1 LAFFSFPSISI
12 FSYDFLDFI
21 PASTISATYC
31 LILCHKEPDFRWSR
45 IGNVTQASIDVFMV
59 FRGVYTPIKNPL
71 IVCISNHLPRSSV
84 FQEKVVPLLNKEQ
97 KKMVVE
103 EKYMARCI
111 ELARG
116 GEGNTAPNPMVGAV
130 IVHKGKIIGE
140 GFHRKCG
147 EAHAEVNAV
156 ASVRDE
162 ALLRDSTI
170 YVSLEPCSHYGKTP
184 PCAEL
189 IIRKGIPRVVVGT
202 LDPFPEVSG
211 RGVRMLREAGIEVV
225 TGVLEEEARALN
237 PAFMTFQIRKRPYV
251 YLKWAQSADGFMD
264 IRREDA
270 SVPSVLLSS
279 AETLRR
285 VHRLRSEVAAI
296 MVGTRTAL
304 LDNPSLTVRHWAGR
318 SPVRVVLDRTLKLPV
333 GSHLLD
339 GAVRTLVFTAVEV
352 ESRLNVEYVQIDF
365 GQEVLSQVLQYLY
378 EQNLNSLM
386 VEGGAELLES
396 FFDAGLWDE
405 AWVETAPVV
414 LGAGVKAPAVPGV
427 LTGTEQRHGHLLE
440 TWKQKA

>member
-1 LAFFSFPSISI
+1 MQPNKERIFRYRNKGFQTVKQKFFYGENI
-12 FSYDFLDFI
+12 FSRWFFI
-21 PASTISATYC
+21 IFV
-31 LILCHKEPDFRWSR
+31 L
-45 IGNVTQASIDVFMV
+45 
-59 FRGVYTPIKNPL
+59 
-71 IVCISNHLPRSSV
+71 
-84 FQEKVVPLLNKEQ
+84 LLNKEQ

-251 YLKWAQSADGFMD
+251 YLKWAQSADGFID

-339 GAVRTLVFTAVEV
+339 GAVPTLVFTAVEV
-352 ESRLNVEYVQIDF
+352 ESRPNVEYVQIDF

-378 EQNLNSLM
+378 GQNLNSLM

-396 FFDAGLWDE
+396 FLDAGLWDE

>member
-1 LAFFSFPSISI
+1 MKQKFFYGENI
-12 FSYDFLDFI
+12 FSRWFFI
-21 PASTISATYC
+21 IFV
-31 LILCHKEPDFRWSR
+31 L
-45 IGNVTQASIDVFMV
+45 
-59 FRGVYTPIKNPL
+59 
-71 IVCISNHLPRSSV
+71 
-84 FQEKVVPLLNKEQ
+84 LLNKEQ

-251 YLKWAQSADGFMD
+251 YLKCLQPRLSEGF
-264 IRREDA
+264 IGFVPKWRLFWSGHVRRC
-270 SVPSVLLSS
+270 
-279 AETLRR
+279 
-285 VHRLRSEVAAI
+285 
-296 MVGTRTAL
+296 
-304 LDNPSLTVRHWAGR
+304 
-318 SPVRVVLDRTLKLPV
+318 
-333 GSHLLD
+333 
-339 GAVRTLVFTAVEV
+339 
-352 ESRLNVEYVQIDF
+352 
-365 GQEVLSQVLQYLY
+365 
-378 EQNLNSLM
+378 
-386 VEGGAELLES
+386 
-396 FFDAGLWDE
+396 
-405 AWVETAPVV
+405 
-414 LGAGVKAPAVPGV
+414 
-427 LTGTEQRHGHLLE
+427 
-440 TWKQKA
+440 

>member
-1 LAFFSFPSISI
+1 
-12 FSYDFLDFI
+12 
-21 PASTISATYC
+21 
-31 LILCHKEPDFRWSR
+31 
-45 IGNVTQASIDVFMV
+45 MV

-339 GAVRTLVFTAVEV
+339 GAVPTLVFTAVEV
-352 ESRLNVEYVQIDF
+352 ESRPNVEYVQIDF

-378 EQNLNSLM
+378 GQNLNSLM

-396 FFDAGLWDE
+396 FLDAGLWDE

-427 LTGTEQRHGHLLE
+427 LTGTEQRHGHFLE

>member
-1 LAFFSFPSISI
+1 
-12 FSYDFLDFI
+12 
-21 PASTISATYC
+21 
-31 LILCHKEPDFRWSR
+31 
-45 IGNVTQASIDVFMV
+45 
-59 FRGVYTPIKNPL
+59 
-71 IVCISNHLPRSSV
+71 
-84 FQEKVVPLLNKEQ
+84 
-97 KKMVVE
+97 MVVE

-251 YLKWAQSADGFMD
+251 YLKWAQSAEGCMD

-339 GAVRTLVFTAVEV
+339 GAVPTLVFTAVEV
-352 ESRLNVEYVQIDF
+352 ESRPNVEYVQIDF

-378 EQNLNSLM
+378 GQNLNSLM

-396 FFDAGLWDE
+396 FLDAGLWDE